1 MMAEARLSENVLNP
15 CFLRKYILNSFM
27 LQCPIEVTSDKT
39 KNIHTSIYH
48 IPFTALGVVSWTVV
62 PSLGFKLLI
71 LDVVLYYY

>member
-1 MMAEARLSENVLNP
+1 
-15 CFLRKYILNSFM
+15 M